1 MYKDLI
7 KMINSGSLTVERFFT
22 MDPFSYVNDKVYGQ
36 VTSEVD
42 FFEDLFVTTN
52 KSYERL
58 AMMAKLAI
66 DDSLSAVVI
75 TGYSGSGKTNFLKFC
90 EAIIQNKIQL
100 KNYNDVEAEIER
112 LYSLNDSSDG
122 TNGDAPTFFDEA
134 KKEKAS
140 SEIKIIKDKFYTSIH
155 KIKGILYDTYFNTS
169 PNEIR
174 ETIADFINQNL
185 NGITVY
191 LDFDKDKQE
200 HKVPLKLKLIRQIE
214 THLYID
220 NAQNIEKAY
229 NFYQLNREEFKK
241 AFEGCC
247 DYFYDEAINFIYSQK
262 EFDFEEYKNKF
273 INIMSNLNIDQLLG
287 IEILIKMAEN
297 LSEEPLNIYYFID
310 NIDMISGDNNEVLIE
325 SISKF
330 WDFIKEIQSFIH
342 TIRSQTDKYD
352 KNIIWIKTYEKFKYV
367 FSMRETTAMHI
378 CDHLRSRISSYA
390 KHIDI
395 SSDIDK
401 SFIFKKRYDLIKE
414 YIDKKLIT
422 NDAFVEISECIESIT
437 EDKFYKWNF
446 FELFN
451 NDYRKSIEC
460 LCAMSSKKSSSIYSS
475 LSLINNSDSYKKFG
489 GRGVIVKSIC
499 DSFKKWS
506 YFSSL
511 GIPMLKESSKT
522 KPYNITLVRLILTVL
537 ENLQK
542 DRDIPEDS
550 FFFIKRENCISLK
563 KLYEHVQLF
572 CENQDVF
579 LECIK
584 RMFSGRNWSYW
595 SHLITFDN
603 ILEYSD
609 KDLRKA
615 LESDDI
621 EDAIYI
627 RCTKAGERYINTLCV
642 HYEFFACR
650 FAANSSN
657 GLFSQTYTKRRG
669 KYSFEKQINEVKE
682 NVNQCCIE
690 LSSANL
696 ALMENLGFTELD
708 DLLDSLYVKD
718 RQFHEERI
726 IHNHITYLDA
736 FRIYLICGPL
746 KNDVIN
752 VNKCLLNYIK
762 EYLDLLKNDGQ
773 FYSTNSEVLFDELS
787 ICIDAIEKK
796 EYNDRTTIIS
806 RDYYRDTFAT
816 ITNDSKEILL
826 TV

>member
-1 MYKDLI
+1 MDLI
-7 KMINSGSLTVERFFT
+7 NMINSGSLTVERFFT
-22 MDPFSYVNDKVYGQ
+22 MDPFSYVNDKVYGKIA
-36 VTSEVD
+36 TEVN

-90 EAIIQNKIQL
+90 EAIIQNRIHL
-100 KNYNDVEAEIER
+100 KNYNDIQAEIER
-112 LYSLNDSSDG
+112 LYSLNDFSDG
-122 TNGDAPTFFDEA
+122 TNGEAPTFFDEA

-140 SEIKIIKDKFYTSIH
+140 SERKIIKDKFNSSIK
-155 KIKGILYDTYFNTS
+155 KIKEILYDTYFNAS
-169 PNEIR
+169 NSDISQD
-174 ETIADFINQNL
+174 IAEFINKNL
-185 NGITVY
+185 NGSTVY

-200 HKVPLKLKLIRQIE
+200 HKVPLNLKLIRQIE
-214 THLYID
+214 THLYIE
-220 NAQNIEKAY
+220 NACKLEMAF
-229 NFYQLNREEFKK
+229 NFYDLYSKEFKN

-247 DYFYDEAINFIYSQK
+247 DYFFDEAIKFIYSQRNLD
-262 EFDFEEYKNKF
+262 FDKYKNKF
-273 INIMSNLNIDQLLG
+273 ISIMSNLKIDQLLG

-297 LSEEPLNIYYFID
+297 LSEEPQNIYYFID

-330 WDFIKEIQSFIH
+330 WDFIKEMQSFIH
-342 TIRSQTDKYD
+342 TIRTKID
-352 KNIIWIKTYEKFKYV
+352 KNDKNKTWIKTYEKFKYV

-401 SFIFKKRYDLIKE
+401 SFIFKKRYDLLKK
-414 YIDKKLIT
+414 YIDKGLMT
-422 NDAFVEISECIESIT
+422 NDAFVEISECIKSIT

-460 LCAMSSKKSSSIYSS
+460 LCAMSSKRSSSIYSS
-475 LSLINNSDSYKKFG
+475 ISLINNSDSYKKFG
-489 GRGVIVKSIC
+489 GRGVIVKTIC

-511 GIPMLKESSKT
+511 GIPMLKATSKS
-522 KPYNITLVRLILTVL
+522 KPYNVTLVRLILTVL
-537 ENLQK
+537 ENMQK
-542 DRDIPEDS
+542 ERDIPEDS

-572 CENQDVF
+572 CESQEVF

-621 EDAIYI
+621 DDAVYV

-657 GLFSQTYTKRRG
+657 GLFSQRYNKRKG
-669 KYSFEKQINEVKE
+669 KYLFEKQINEVKE
-682 NVNQCCIE
+682 NVKQCCLE
-690 LSSANL
+690 LKSANF
-696 ALMENLGFTELD
+696 ALIQNLGFTELE

-736 FRIYLICGPL
+736 FRIYLINEPL
-746 KNDVIN
+746 KNDVID
-752 VNKCLLNYIK
+752 VNKCLLKYIK
-762 EYLDLLKNDGQ
+762 EYLELLKNEGQ
-773 FYSTNSEVLFDELS
+773 FYSENSEVLFNELS
-787 ICIDAIEKK
+787 VCVDAIEKK
-796 EYNDRTTIIS
+796 GYNDIKTIIS
-806 RDYYRDTFAT
+806 RGYYRDTFAT
-816 ITNDSKEILL
+816 TSNKFNENLQSD
-826 TV
+826 